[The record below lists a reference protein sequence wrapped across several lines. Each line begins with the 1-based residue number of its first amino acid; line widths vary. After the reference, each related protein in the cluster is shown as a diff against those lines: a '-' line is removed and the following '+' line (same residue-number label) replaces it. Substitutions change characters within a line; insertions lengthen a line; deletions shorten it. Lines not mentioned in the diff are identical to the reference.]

1 MSGYGMDLPK
11 STNVNTN
18 YNAGQTA
25 KADKSAEANAVKQPI
40 LKFETKEMGR
50 DLLGV
55 SNDPGIKTDLT
66 IAQNK
71 EIAADTT
78 AILKDL
84 GFDFKVTP
92 AQVGRVGNILNNEA
106 TPAMNL
112 ASNNAELARTN
123 PDKKSLETRMGFMME
138 DAFNQFDALM
148 A

>member
-18 YNAGQTA
+18 YTPA
-25 KADKSAEANAVKQPI
+25 KAGKAGKAAEANTVKQP
-40 LKFETKEMGR
+40 LLSFETKELGR

-55 SNDPGIKTDLT
+55 AGKTDVNADLA
-66 IAQNK
+66 IRQNK

-84 GFDFKVTP
+84 GFNYQVTP
-92 AQVGRVGNILNNEA
+92 AQVGRVGNIMTAEA
-106 TPAMNL
+106 APAMDL
-112 ASNNAELARTN
+112 ATVNADLSRTN

-138 DAFNQFDALM
+138 DAFSQLDALM

>member
-25 KADKSAEANAVKQPI
+25 KAGKSAEANAVKQPI
-40 LKFETKEMGR
+40 LKFETKELGR

-55 SNDPGIKTDLT
+55 SNDPGINTDLA

-78 AILKDL
+78 AFLKDL
-84 GFDFKVTP
+84 GFDYKVTP
-92 AQVGRVGNILNNEA
+92 AHVGRVGNIINTEA
-106 TPAMNL
+106 LPAMNL
-112 ASNNAELARTN
+112 ANTNADLARTN
-123 PDKKSLETRMGFMME
+123 PDKKSIETRMGFLME